1 MQTDGFSFFSSLLE
15 KMQRKKMGYFLRYW
29 NISKLIVCCVFGS
42 PKYINGFEKHGAD
55 GSSH

>member
-1 MQTDGFSFFSSLLE
+1 MQTDGFSFFSRR
-15 KMQRKKMGYFLRYW
+15 KCRGKKMGYFLRCW